1 MLLDFQ
7 QEKQLQ
13 NAIFMIWVEMLQN
26 SQQKVMP
33 NTSEPVVVRGGH
45 YNTNGLAGRRLDY
58 STSIAYDYVGFRVT
72 LFLN

>member
-1 MLLDFQ
+1 MVGNVAEFTTEVML
-7 QEKQLQ
+7 
-13 NAIFMIWVEMLQN
+13 
-26 SQQKVMP
+26 
-33 NTSEPVVVRGGH
+33 NTSEHVVVRGDH